1 MKIIKK
7 LCIPLL
13 SLVLVLSCFSVSQ
26 MDASAAMSA
35 NDHIGPGSNRV
46 VGEQLPSAPSYPE
59 ELVNVSCRA
68 YVVVTE
74 DNADGLCRCSVYR
87 DRTLIYPGGGPP
99 FGISGYCEN
108 CGHHYYKHTSGGGSS
123 GGGGGGSH
131 IPSHGGS
138 HVPSHTHNYSTT
150 WGAWRKI
157 SSCRLP
163 G

>member
-35 NDHIGPGSNRV
+35 NDHIGPGSNQGGGDRNHSS
-46 VGEQLPSAPSYPE
+46 GIRYPA
-59 ELVNVSCRA
+59 ELVGSVCVARIEVPEGYSDLCSCI
-68 YVVVTE
+68 
-74 DNADGLCRCSVYR
+74 GYR
-87 DRTLIYPGGGPP
+87 DATLTYPDNGPP
-99 FGISGYCEN
+99 YGTSGRCKN
-108 CGHHYYKHTSGGGSS
+108 CRHSFHDHHRTGGGGSS
-123 GGGGGGSH
+123 GGS
-131 IPSHGGS
+131 SN
-138 HVPSHTHNYSTT
+138 SHTHNYSTA

>member
-13 SLVLVLSCFSVSQ
+13 SLVLVLSCFTVSQ

-35 NDHIGPGSNRV
+35 NDHIGPGSNQGGV
-46 VGEQLPSAPSYPE
+46 DHLFPGGVAYPAE
-59 ELVNVSCRA
+59 KVNVSCRA
-68 YVVVTE
+68 YVDVPGGV
-74 DNADGLCRCSVYR
+74 DVICCCSVYR
-87 DRTLIYPGGGPP
+87 DATPIYPDVGRPYGT
-99 FGISGYCEN
+99 SGHCRD
-108 CGHHYYKHTSGGGSS
+108 CGHYYDQHFGGSY
-123 GGGGGGSH
+123 
-131 IPSHGGS
+131 
-138 HVPSHTHNYSTT
+138 VPSHTCNYSTT